1 MTPFLL
7 TTDPGLEDIAL
18 DELHES
24 WPAAS
29 AITPPVPMSGRLL
42 AELPDD
48 ADPTVLRLVHHVTEI
63 RLLDRTASLDDVR
76 AAVARTEIPELETA
90 VSFRASTTRIG
101 EHPFTS
107 QQIAGAAG
115 AVLQRRWGTPVDL
128 EQFEINVRVDLV
140 GDELLV
146 GIQRTRESLGKRIR
160 RARTLRTSLKPT
172 IAAAM
177 VRLARCHRGR
187 GSLLDP
193 MCGTGTIPIEA
204 ASINPELVVAAS
216 DWDEQTVACARET
229 IANHGLALEVR
240 RLDVR
245 EAAAGWGRCFD
256 AIVTD
261 PPYGLRQGRRV
272 RLGTFYTFVLRGCL
286 DALAEGGRI
295 VVICPRR
302 KAIEGAIRRLPLVVV
317 HERIVETGGL
327 FPRIR
332 VLEANQGANTYG

>member
-1 MTPFLL
+1 MTRFLL
-7 TTDPGLEDIAL
+7 TTDPGREDIVL
-18 DELHES
+18 DEARER
-24 WPAAS
+24 WPEA
-29 AITPPVPMSGRLL
+29 TPTRPVDPLSGRVLV
-42 AELPDD
+42 ELPGE
-48 ADPTVLRLVHHVTEI
+48 ADPTTLRTVHHVTEL
-63 RLLDRTASLDDVR
+63 RALARAASLDDVR
-76 AAVARTEIPELETA
+76 RVVAAVEIPELERA
-90 VSFRASTTRIG
+90 RSFRASTTRVG
-101 EHPFTS
+101 EHPFSS

-115 AVLQRRWGTPVDL
+115 AALQRRWGTPVDL
-128 EQFEINVRVDLV
+128 EHFEINVRVDLV

-177 VRLARCHRGR
+177 VRLARAHRGA

-193 MCGTGTIPIEA
+193 LCGTGTIAIEA
-204 ASINPELVVAAS
+204 ASINPALTVAAS

-229 IANHGLALEVR
+229 IAGHGLGIEVR

-245 EAAAGWGRCFD
+245 EISAGWGRRFD

-272 RLGTFYTFVLRGCL
+272 RLGALYTFVLRGCL
-286 DALAEGGRI
+286 DALADRGRM

-302 KAIEGAIRRLPLVVV
+302 RAFEGAIRRLPLTVV
-317 HERIVETGGL
+317 HERVVETGGL
-327 FPRIR
+327 YPRIWA
-332 VLEANQGANTYG
+332 LEPE